1 MGTVGLGTLVGQAR
15 ALLKHAMRPSDAP
28 PQLSFT
34 AQFLVVVACVGL
46 ATAARW
52 AIELFVSG
60 VVPFATYFPAIAIA
74 AIVGGFRTGLA
85 AWLLSIVLGLTLFI
99 QRDDLPGLTVAEATS
114 ATLFAASAAVELLIA
129 SWLRDLFW
137 ESRRNESRYRALV
150 ESSASLTSTFD
161 PTGACQ
167 EPQPGWEA
175 LTGMP
180 WPTYQGF
187 AWLDRVHE
195 DDRAKLKVSETSAS
209 TAEVRVRDAAGLW
222 RWFVVNSVPVLDVDG
237 RVVEHV
243 ASLAEVTEH
252 KETQERRELLLN
264 DMRHRLK
271 NFIAVI
277 QALVTAAKPKD
288 NPAIDAF
295 ADTFLK
301 RVRTLQGAGD
311 LVMQANAQ
319 DVDLAEVVPAA
330 LAPFI
335 ADTESRI
342 SIDGPSLLLKEHTV
356 GAVALACHEL
366 ATNSAKYGALSIPT
380 GNVAIGWSKHTGPH
394 EERVTIE
401 WIERN
406 GPLVVKPT
414 RQGFGTRIITSAMSR
429 EPNGEVQMDYLP
441 TGLHC
446 RMMFVKPPSLPANT
460 GTAAS

>member
-28 PQLSFT
+28 PQLSLT
-34 AQFLVVVACVGL
+34 AQILVVVACVGL

-85 AWLLSIVLGLTLFI
+85 TWLLSIVLGLTLFI
-99 QRDDLPGLTVAEATS
+99 QRDSLPGLTVAEATS
-114 ATLFAASAAVELLIA
+114 VTLFAASAAVELLIS

-150 ESSASLTSTFD
+150 ESSSSLTGTFD
-161 PTGACQ
+161 RAGACQ
-167 EPQPGWEA
+167 EAQPGWEA
-175 LTGMP
+175 LTGMT

-195 DDRAKLKVSETSAS
+195 DDRAKLKVGGTSAS

-222 RWFVVNSVPVLDVDG
+222 RWFVVNSVPVLDVDS

-243 ASLAEVTEH
+243 ASLTEITEH

-319 DVDLAEVVPAA
+319 DIDLAEVVPAA

-335 ADTESRI
+335 GDTESRI

-366 ATNSAKYGALSIPT
+366 ATNSAKYGALSIPA
-380 GNVAIGWSKHTGPH
+380 GNVAISWSKHAGPH

-406 GPLVVKPT
+406 GPFVVKPT

-429 EPNGEVQMDYLP
+429 EPNGEVQMDYFP
-441 TGLHC
+441 TGLRC
-446 RMMFVKPPSLPANT
+446 RMAFVKTLSLPANAE
-460 GTAAS
+460 TAAS